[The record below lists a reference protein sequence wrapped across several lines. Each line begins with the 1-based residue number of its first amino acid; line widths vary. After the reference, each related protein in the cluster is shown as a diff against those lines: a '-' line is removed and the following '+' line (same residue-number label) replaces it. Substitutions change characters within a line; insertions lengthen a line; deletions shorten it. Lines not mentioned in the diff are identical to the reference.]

1 MRYYT
6 GIDIGSTATKVVVL
20 NEEAVIDRFVLP
32 TGWSSKETAEIG
44 RASCRE
50 RV

>member
-20 NEEAVIDRFVLP
+20 NEEAVDRKSV
-32 TGWSSKETAEIG
+32 
-44 RASCRE
+44 
-50 RV
+50 V